1 MLHIGATRKYI
12 VSAKSTCGVPEE
24 TCVLAPTFYDV
35 RKHVDAD
42 MYRAIGEDVET
53 LKKNGAT
60 DALHDLESF
69 PSRIEQIW
77 QRQYEKLIE
86 AASREQGLPP
96 MVIQRE
102 AERDREAW
110 NIIEWQHRELS
121 TRYYALLNFEL
132 FGTKTFYLQDGLVQH
147 LACTEMNVVA
157 PLLELPFPAC
167 MFVLTSRE
175 SIDALYRMHWAAHPE
190 QRGRRLIDY
199 KAPISVFLILTE
211 KAADQPY
218 RQLNIIAFH
227 ANREEYHL
235 MITRR
240 LCLHD
245 DWTVGEALTTDW
257 TNLDAQIEKRKHV
270 NAEGEWETVED
281 SLFYTDGLLFF
292 RIILNAALYISSADA
307 ELVHRP
313 PDQETVKQEIERIP
327 SRVKRQELKQ
337 AARHASRLPY
347 IVVGAS
353 IPEAEAIP
361 TSAPEAKRTLSVRFT
376 VRGHWR
382 HQACGPGLKDHV
394 LRFIR
399 PYTKGPEMAD
409 LINKPYL
416 VKKSLFQSVHQ
427 HNPPS
432 DS

>member
-1 MLHIGATRKYI
+1 M
-12 VSAKSTCGVPEE
+12 
-24 TCVLAPTFYDV
+24 LAPTFYDV
-35 RKHVDAD
+35 RKYVDAD

-53 LKKNGAT
+53 LKKNGIT

-69 PSRIEQIW
+69 PSRVEQVW

-86 AASREQGLPP
+86 AASREQGLSPTI
-96 MVIQRE
+96 IQRE
-102 AERDREAW
+102 AERDPEAW

-175 SIDALYRMHWAAHPE
+175 SIDALYQMHWAAHPE
-190 QRGRRLIDY
+190 QKSRTLIDY
-199 KAPISVFLILTE
+199 KAPISVFLVLTD
-211 KAADQPY
+211 KVSDQPY

-227 ANREEYHL
+227 ANREQYHL
-235 MITRR
+235 MVTRR

-245 DWTVGEALTTDW
+245 DWPLGEALTTDW
-257 TNLDAQIEKRKHV
+257 ANLDVQIEKRKHV
-270 NAEGEWETVED
+270 SAEGEWETVED
-281 SLFYTDGLLFF
+281 SLFYTDGLQFF
-292 RIILNAALYISSADA
+292 RIILNAVLYISSADA
-307 ELVHRP
+307 ELEHRP
-313 PDQETVKQEIERIP
+313 SDQETVRQEIEQIP

-337 AARHASRLPY
+337 EARHASRLPY

-353 IPEAEAIP
+353 VPVVEAVP
-361 TSAPEAKRTLSVRFT
+361 TSAPEAKRSLSVRFT

-382 HQACGPGLKDHV
+382 RQACGPGLKDHV
-394 LRFIR
+394 LRFIK
-399 PYTKGPEMAD
+399 PYNKGPEMAT

-416 VKKSLFQSVHQ
+416 VKK
-427 HNPPS
+427 PS
-432 DS
+432 NLEERLE

>member
-1 MLHIGATRKYI
+1 
-12 VSAKSTCGVPEE
+12 
-24 TCVLAPTFYDV
+24 
-35 RKHVDAD
+35 
-42 MYRAIGEDVET
+42 
-53 LKKNGAT
+53 
-60 DALHDLESF
+60 
-69 PSRIEQIW
+69 
-77 QRQYEKLIE
+77 
-86 AASREQGLPP
+86 

-110 NIIEWQHRELS
+110 NVIEWQHRDLS

-245 DWTVGEALTTDW
+245 HWTVGEALTTDW

-307 ELVHRP
+307 ELEHRP

-327 SRVKRQELKQ
+327 SRVKRRELKQ

-416 VKKSLFQSVHQ
+416 VKKSLFQSVQ
-427 HNPPS
+427 KHNLPS

>member
-1 MLHIGATRKYI
+1 LLT
-12 VSAKSTCGVPEE
+12 
-24 TCVLAPTFYDV
+24 PTFYDV
-35 RKHVDAD
+35 RKNVDAD
-42 MYRAIGEDVET
+42 MYRAIGEDVDT
-53 LKKNGAT
+53 LKKNGTT

-69 PSRIEQIW
+69 PSRVEQIW
-77 QRQYEKLIE
+77 QRQYEKLVE
-86 AASREQGLPP
+86 AASREQGLPSI
-96 MVIQRE
+96 VIQRE
-102 AERDREAW
+102 AERDPEAW

-190 QRGRRLIDY
+190 QKGRTLIDY
-199 KAPISVFLILTE
+199 KAPISVFLVLTRE
-211 KAADQPY
+211 ASDQPH

-227 ANREEYHL
+227 ANREQYHL
-235 MITRR
+235 MVTRR

-245 DWTVGEALTTDW
+245 EWTLGEALTTDW
-257 TNLDAQIEKRKHV
+257 ANLDAQIEKRKHV
-270 NAEGEWETVED
+270 IAEGGWETVED
-281 SLFYTDGLLFF
+281 SLFYTDGLQFF
-292 RIILNAALYISSADA
+292 RIVLNAVLYISSADA
-307 ELVHRP
+307 ELEHRLS
-313 PDQETVKQEIERIP
+313 DQETVKQNIDHIP

-353 IPEAEAIP
+353 VPAVEAVP
-361 TSAPEAKRTLSVRFT
+361 TSAPDAKRSLSVRFM

-382 HQACGPGLKDHV
+382 YQACGPGLKDHV
-394 LRFIR
+394 LRFIK
-399 PYTKGPEMAD
+399 PYNKGPEMAT

-416 VKKSLFQSVHQ
+416 VKKSSKLEEGLQ
-427 HNPPS
+427 
-432 DS
+432 

>member
-1 MLHIGATRKYI
+1 M
-12 VSAKSTCGVPEE
+12 
-24 TCVLAPTFYDV
+24 LAPTFYDV
-35 RKHVDAD
+35 RKYVDAD

-53 LKKNGAT
+53 LKKNGTT

-69 PSRIEQIW
+69 SSRVEEIW
-77 QRQYEKLIE
+77 QRQHKKLIE

-96 MVIQRE
+96 MVIKQK
-102 AERDREAW
+102 AERDPEAR

-175 SIDALYRMHWAAHPE
+175 SIDAFYRMHWAAHPE
-190 QRGRRLIDY
+190 QRGRKLVDY
-199 KAPISVFLILTE
+199 QAPISVFLVMTQ
-211 KAADQPY
+211 KASDQPY

-235 MITRR
+235 MVTRR

-245 DWTVGEALTTDW
+245 DWTLGEALTTDW
-257 TNLDAQIEKRKHV
+257 ANLDAQIERRKHV

-292 RIILNAALYISSADA
+292 RIILNAVLYISSADA
-307 ELVHRP
+307 ELEHRP
-313 PDQETVKQEIERIP
+313 SEQETVKQEIERIP

-353 IPEAEAIP
+353 VPAVEAVP
-361 TSAPEAKRTLSVRFT
+361 SSSPEAKRSLSVRFT

-382 HQACGPGLKDHV
+382 HQACGPGLKDRV
-394 LRFIR
+394 LRFIE
-399 PYTKGPEMAD
+399 PYNKGPEMAT
-409 LINKPYL
+409 LISKPYL
-416 VKKSLFQSVHQ
+416 VKR
-427 HNPPS
+427 PS
-432 DS
+432 ELEDRLE

>member
-1 MLHIGATRKYI
+1 M
-12 VSAKSTCGVPEE
+12 
-24 TCVLAPTFYDV
+24 LAPTFYDV
-35 RKHVDAD
+35 RKYVDAD
-42 MYRAIGEDVET
+42 IYRAIGEDVET
-53 LKKNGAT
+53 LKKNGTT

-69 PSRIEQIW
+69 PSRVEQVW

-96 MVIQRE
+96 TIIQRE
-102 AERDREAW
+102 AERDPEAW

-175 SIDALYRMHWAAHPE
+175 SIDALYQMHWAAHPE
-190 QRGRRLIDY
+190 QKGRTLIDY
-199 KAPISVFLILTE
+199 KAPISVFLVLTE
-211 KAADQPY
+211 KVSDQPY

-235 MITRR
+235 MVTRR

-245 DWTVGEALTTDW
+245 DWTLGEALTTDW
-257 TNLDAQIEKRKHV
+257 ANLDAQIEKRKHV
-270 NAEGEWETVED
+270 SAEGEWETVED
-281 SLFYTDGLLFF
+281 SLFYTDGLQFF
-292 RIILNAALYISSADA
+292 RIILNAVLYISSADA
-307 ELVHRP
+307 ELEHRLS
-313 PDQETVKQEIERIP
+313 DQETVEQEIDQIS

-347 IVVGAS
+347 IVVGAGV
-353 IPEAEAIP
+353 PAVEAI
-361 TSAPEAKRTLSVRFT
+361 TTFAPEAKRSLSVRFT

-382 HQACGPGLKDHV
+382 RQACGPGLKDHV
-394 LRFIR
+394 LRFIK
-399 PYTKGPEMAD
+399 PYNKGPEMAT

-416 VKKSLFQSVHQ
+416 VKRLSNLEERLE
-427 HNPPS
+427 
-432 DS
+432 

>member
-1 MLHIGATRKYI
+1 M
-12 VSAKSTCGVPEE
+12 
-24 TCVLAPTFYDV
+24 LAPTFYDV

>member
-1 MLHIGATRKYI
+1 M
-12 VSAKSTCGVPEE
+12 
-24 TCVLAPTFYDV
+24 LAPTFYDV
-35 RKHVDAD
+35 RKHVDAE

>member
-1 MLHIGATRKYI
+1 M
-12 VSAKSTCGVPEE
+12 
-24 TCVLAPTFYDV
+24 LAPTFYDV
-35 RKHVDAD
+35 RKYVDAD

-53 LKKNGAT
+53 LKKNGTT

-69 PSRIEQIW
+69 PSRVEQVW
-77 QRQYEKLIE
+77 QRQYEKLIG
-86 AASREQGLPP
+86 AASREQGLSPTI
-96 MVIQRE
+96 IQRE
-102 AERDREAW
+102 AERDPEAW

-175 SIDALYRMHWAAHPE
+175 SIDALYRMHWASNPE
-190 QRGRRLIDY
+190 QKGRRLIDY
-199 KAPISVFLILTE
+199 KAPVSVFLVLTQ
-211 KAADQPY
+211 KAPDQPF

-227 ANREEYHL
+227 ANREEYHV
-235 MITRR
+235 MVTRR

-245 DWTVGEALTTDW
+245 DWTLGEALTTDW
-257 TNLDAQIEKRKHV
+257 ANLDAQIEKRKHV
-270 NAEGEWETVED
+270 SAEGEWETVED
-281 SLFYTDGLLFF
+281 SLFYTDGLQFF

-307 ELVHRP
+307 ELEHRP
-313 PDQETVKQEIERIP
+313 SDQEAVRQEIEQIP

-337 AARHASRLPY
+337 EARHASRLPY

-353 IPEAEAIP
+353 VPVEEAVSA
-361 TSAPEAKRTLSVRFT
+361 SAPEAKRSLSVRFT

-382 HQACGPGLKDHV
+382 RQACGPGLKDHV
-394 LRFIR
+394 LRFIK
-399 PYTKGPEMAD
+399 PYNKGPEMAT

-416 VKKSLFQSVHQ
+416 VKR
-427 HNPPS
+427 PS
-432 DS
+432 NLEDQLE

>member
-1 MLHIGATRKYI
+1 M
-12 VSAKSTCGVPEE
+12 
-24 TCVLAPTFYDV
+24 LAPTFYDV
-35 RKHVDAD
+35 RKYLDAD

-53 LKKNGAT
+53 LKKSGIT

-69 PSRIEQIW
+69 PSRVEQIW
-77 QRQYEKLIE
+77 QRQYGRLIE

-96 MVIQRE
+96 MFFRRE
-102 AERDREAW
+102 AERDPEAW

-147 LACTEMNVVA
+147 LACTEMNVVS

-167 MFVLTSRE
+167 MFVLTNRE
-175 SIDALYRMHWAAHPE
+175 SIDALYQIHFAAHPE
-190 QRGRRLIDY
+190 QRGRKLIDY
-199 KAPISVFLILTE
+199 KAPISVFLVLTQ
-211 KAADQPY
+211 KDSDQPY

-227 ANREEYHL
+227 ASREENHL
-235 MITRR
+235 MVTRR
-240 LCLHD
+240 LCLLD
-245 DWTVGEALTTDW
+245 DWTLGEALTTDW
-257 TNLDAQIEKRKHV
+257 ANLDAQIEKRKRV
-270 NAEGEWETVED
+270 NTEGEWETVED

-307 ELVHRP
+307 ELAHRP
-313 PDQETVKQEIERIP
+313 SDQDSAKQEIDRIP
-327 SRVKRQELKQ
+327 SRVKRQELKK

-353 IPEAEAIP
+353 IPAVEAIP
-361 TSAPEAKRTLSVRFT
+361 TSAREGKRTLSVRFT

-394 LRFIR
+394 LRFIK
-399 PYTKGPEMAD
+399 PYNKGPEMAT

-416 VKKSLFQSVHQ
+416 VKKSLSESVHQ
-427 HNPPS
+427 DYPPLGS
-432 DS
+432 

>member
-1 MLHIGATRKYI
+1 L
-12 VSAKSTCGVPEE
+12 
-24 TCVLAPTFYDV
+24 LAPTFYDV
-35 RKHVDAD
+35 RKYVDAD

-53 LKKNGAT
+53 LKKNGTT

-69 PSRIEQIW
+69 PSRVEQVW
-77 QRQYEKLIE
+77 QRQYEKLIG
-86 AASREQGLPP
+86 AASREQGLSPTI
-96 MVIQRE
+96 IQRE
-102 AERDREAW
+102 AERDPEAW

-175 SIDALYRMHWAAHPE
+175 SIDALYRMHWASNPE
-190 QRGRRLIDY
+190 QKGRRLIDY
-199 KAPISVFLILTE
+199 KAPVSVFLVLTQ
-211 KAADQPY
+211 KAPDQPF

-227 ANREEYHL
+227 ANREEYHV
-235 MITRR
+235 MVTRR

-245 DWTVGEALTTDW
+245 DWTLGEALTTDW
-257 TNLDAQIEKRKHV
+257 ANLDAQIEKRKHV
-270 NAEGEWETVED
+270 SAEGEWETVED
-281 SLFYTDGLLFF
+281 SLFYTDGLQFF

-307 ELVHRP
+307 ELEHRP
-313 PDQETVKQEIERIP
+313 SDQEAVRQEIEQIP

-337 AARHASRLPY
+337 EARHASRLPY

-353 IPEAEAIP
+353 VPVEEAVSA
-361 TSAPEAKRTLSVRFT
+361 SAPEAKRSLSVRFT

-382 HQACGPGLKDHV
+382 RQACGPGLKDHV
-394 LRFIR
+394 LRFIK
-399 PYTKGPEMAD
+399 PYNKGPEMAT

-416 VKKSLFQSVHQ
+416 VKR
-427 HNPPS
+427 PS
-432 DS
+432 NLEDQLE

>member
-1 MLHIGATRKYI
+1 M
-12 VSAKSTCGVPEE
+12 
-24 TCVLAPTFYDV
+24 LAPTFYDV

-53 LKKNGAT
+53 IKKDGTT

-69 PSRIEQIW
+69 PSRIGQIW
-77 QRQYEKLIE
+77 KRQYEKLIE
-86 AASREQGLPP
+86 AASREHGVPP

-102 AERDREAW
+102 VERDREAW

-132 FGTKTFYLQDGLVQH
+132 FGAKTFYLQDGLVQH

-157 PLLELPFPAC
+157 QLLELPFPAC

-175 SIDALYRMHWAAHPE
+175 SIDALYQMHWAAHPE
-190 QRGRRLIDY
+190 QRGRKLIDY
-199 KAPISVFLILTE
+199 RAPISVFLVLTE
-211 KAADQPY
+211 KASDQPY

-227 ANREEYHL
+227 SNREEIHL
-235 MITRR
+235 MVTRR
-240 LCLHD
+240 LCLQD
-245 DWTVGEALTTDW
+245 DWTLGEALSTDW
-257 TNLDAQIEKRKHV
+257 ANLDAQIEKRKHV

-292 RIILNAALYISSADA
+292 RIILNAVLYISSADA
-307 ELVHRP
+307 ELEQRP

-327 SRVKRQELKQ
+327 SSVKRQELKQ
-337 AARHASRLPY
+337 AARRASRLPY

-353 IPEAEAIP
+353 VPTVEAVQ
-361 TSAPEAKRTLSVRFT
+361 TSAPEATRTLSVRFT

-394 LRFIR
+394 LRFIK
-399 PYTKGPEMAD
+399 PYTKGPEMAT

-416 VKKSLFQSVHQ
+416 VKKSLFESVHQ
-427 HNPPS
+427 DHPPTAS
-432 DS
+432 

>member
-1 MLHIGATRKYI
+1 M
-12 VSAKSTCGVPEE
+12 
-24 TCVLAPTFYDV
+24 LAPTFYDV
-35 RKHVDAD
+35 RKYVDAD
-42 MYRAIGEDVET
+42 IYRAIGEDVET
-53 LKKNGAT
+53 LKKNGTT

-69 PSRIEQIW
+69 PSRVEQVW

-96 MVIQRE
+96 TIIQRE
-102 AERDREAW
+102 AERDPEAW

-175 SIDALYRMHWAAHPE
+175 SIDALYQMHWAAHPE
-190 QRGRRLIDY
+190 QKGRTLIDY
-199 KAPISVFLILTE
+199 KAPISVFLVLTE
-211 KAADQPY
+211 KVSDQPY

-235 MITRR
+235 MVTRR

-245 DWTVGEALTTDW
+245 DWTLGEALTTDW
-257 TNLDAQIEKRKHV
+257 ANLDAQIEKRKHV
-270 NAEGEWETVED
+270 SAEGEWETVED
-281 SLFYTDGLLFF
+281 SLFYTDGLQFF
-292 RIILNAALYISSADA
+292 RIILNAVLYISSADA
-307 ELVHRP
+307 ELEHRLS
-313 PDQETVKQEIERIP
+313 DQETVKQEIEQIS

-347 IVVGAS
+347 IVVGAGV
-353 IPEAEAIP
+353 PAVEAI
-361 TSAPEAKRTLSVRFT
+361 TTFAPEAKRSLSVRFT

-382 HQACGPGLKDHV
+382 RQACGPGLKDHV
-394 LRFIR
+394 LRFIK
-399 PYTKGPEMAD
+399 PYNKGPEMAT

-416 VKKSLFQSVHQ
+416 VKR
-427 HNPPS
+427 PS
-432 DS
+432 NLEERLE

>member
-1 MLHIGATRKYI
+1 M
-12 VSAKSTCGVPEE
+12 
-24 TCVLAPTFYDV
+24 LAPTFYDV
-35 RKHVDAD
+35 RKYVDAD
-42 MYRAIGEDVET
+42 IYRAIGEDVET
-53 LKKNGAT
+53 LKKNGTT

-69 PSRIEQIW
+69 PSRVEQVW

-96 MVIQRE
+96 TIIQRE
-102 AERDREAW
+102 AERDPEAW

-175 SIDALYRMHWAAHPE
+175 SIDALYQMHWAAHPE
-190 QRGRRLIDY
+190 QKGRTLIDY
-199 KAPISVFLILTE
+199 KAPISVFLVLTE
-211 KAADQPY
+211 KVSDQPY

-235 MITRR
+235 MVTRR

-245 DWTVGEALTTDW
+245 DWTLGEALTTDW
-257 TNLDAQIEKRKHV
+257 ANLDAQIEKRKHV
-270 NAEGEWETVED
+270 SAEGEWETVED
-281 SLFYTDGLLFF
+281 SLFYTDGLQFF
-292 RIILNAALYISSADA
+292 RIILNAVLYISSADA
-307 ELVHRP
+307 ELEHRLS
-313 PDQETVKQEIERIP
+313 DQETVEQEIDQIS

-347 IVVGAS
+347 IVVGAGV
-353 IPEAEAIP
+353 PAVEAI
-361 TSAPEAKRTLSVRFT
+361 TTFAPEAKRSLSVRFT

-382 HQACGPGLKDHV
+382 RQACGPGLKDHV
-394 LRFIR
+394 LRFIK
-399 PYTKGPEMAD
+399 PYNKGPEMAT

-416 VKKSLFQSVHQ
+416 VKR
-427 HNPPS
+427 PS
-432 DS
+432 NLEERLE

>member
-1 MLHIGATRKYI
+1 M
-12 VSAKSTCGVPEE
+12 
-24 TCVLAPTFYDV
+24 LAPTFYDV
-35 RKHVDAD
+35 RKYVDAD
-42 MYRAIGEDVET
+42 IYRAIGEDVET
-53 LKKNGAT
+53 LKKNGTT

-69 PSRIEQIW
+69 PSRVEQVW

-96 MVIQRE
+96 TIIQRE
-102 AERDREAW
+102 AERDPEAW

-175 SIDALYRMHWAAHPE
+175 SIDALYQMHWAAHPE
-190 QRGRRLIDY
+190 QKGRTLIDY
-199 KAPISVFLILTE
+199 KAPISVFLVLTE
-211 KAADQPY
+211 KVSDQPY

-235 MITRR
+235 MVTRR

-245 DWTVGEALTTDW
+245 DWTLGEALTTDW
-257 TNLDAQIEKRKHV
+257 ANLDAQIEKRKHV
-270 NAEGEWETVED
+270 SAEGEWETVED
-281 SLFYTDGLLFF
+281 SLFYTDGLQFF
-292 RIILNAALYISSADA
+292 RIILNAVLYISSADA
-307 ELVHRP
+307 ELEHRLS
-313 PDQETVKQEIERIP
+313 DQETVKQEIDQIS

-347 IVVGAS
+347 IVVGAGV
-353 IPEAEAIP
+353 PAVEAI
-361 TSAPEAKRTLSVRFT
+361 TTFAPEAKRSLSVRFT

-382 HQACGPGLKDHV
+382 RQACGPGLKDHV
-394 LRFIR
+394 LRFIK
-399 PYTKGPEMAD
+399 PYNKGPEMAT

-416 VKKSLFQSVHQ
+416 VKRLSNLEERLE
-427 HNPPS
+427 
-432 DS
+432 